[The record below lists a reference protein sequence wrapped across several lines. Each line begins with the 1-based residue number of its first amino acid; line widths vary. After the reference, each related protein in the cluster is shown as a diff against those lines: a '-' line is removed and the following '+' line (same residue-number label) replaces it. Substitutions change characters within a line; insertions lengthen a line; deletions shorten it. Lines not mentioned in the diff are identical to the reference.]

1 MNDDDVAS
9 RPMVLEEFLP
19 LVGKRFIA
27 DCTPAEV
34 EISLVDAS
42 PLKDHGI
49 TDRPPFL
56 LVFHT
61 PPEIQLLDGS
71 YLLKCGKWGPDR
83 ISIWSL
89 IPPPNS
95 PPGYYYQAVFN

>member
-1 MNDDDVAS
+1 MDDDLIAS

-19 LVGKRFIA
+19 LVGKRFVA
-27 DCTPAEV
+27 KCEPAEV
-34 EISLVDAS
+34 EITLVDAM
-42 PLKDHGI
+42 PLKDHGVA
-49 TDRPPFL
+49 DRPPFI

-89 IPPPNS
+89 IPPARS
-95 PPGYYYQAVFN
+95 APGYYYQAVFN